1 MLMTGET
8 DLTRLLATMRP
19 VLNAGEYVFCTTT
32 ATAPIPPELV
42 LGSFREPEGLTL
54 IMAREVADE
63 FGLPYGH
70 LMAWLTLTVHSSLAA
85 VGLTAAV
92 AAALTREG
100 ISCNVVAAYYHDHV
114 FVSHATA
121 ARALEVLQALSES
134 TTPAPPAGS
143 TQPAIPSSPSL

>member
-8 DLTRLLATMRP
+8 DLARLLATLRP

-32 ATAPIPPELV
+32 APASLPPELV

-54 IMAREVADE
+54 IVAREVADAYA
-63 FGLPYGH
+63 LPYGH

-92 AAALTREG
+92 AAALTQAG
-100 ISCNVVAAYYHDHV
+100 ISCNVVAAYYHDHL
-114 FVSHATA
+114 FVSQA
-121 ARALEVLQALSES
+121 AADQALDVLRALSKSKTLPVA
-134 TTPAPPAGS
+134 AV
-143 TQPAIPSSPSL
+143 